1 LPEIDL
7 VEFLSGVPLSGLSS
21 WQDYVSQ
28 GHGDADAFMMYSLQE
43 SANTPFVYLLCAGVI
58 MVVSLAT
65 SKKAQNVSKTEIG
78 LGSQLAGDEMFGSSR
93 IARRLVRITMSASSV
108 VRRYVPYRVRWWVS
122 GRFDVENMVVADGAA
137 FDLVRASVNLML
149 AGMLIAVGTSMKLPL
164 STTFVT
170 FMVAMGTS
178 LADRAWSRESAVYR
192 ITGVISVIGGWFVTA
207 GAAFIGA
214 GLVALLMYVGGAVVI
229 IAMAVG
235 AIAVLIHS
243 NRRFNRKVRE
253 AVKERISLHRH
264 HNNAGK

>member
-1 LPEIDL
+1 
-7 VEFLSGVPLSGLSS
+7 
-21 WQDYVSQ
+21 
-28 GHGDADAFMMYSLQE
+28 
-43 SANTPFVYLLCAGVI
+43 
-58 MVVSLAT
+58 
-65 SKKAQNVSKTEIG
+65 
-78 LGSQLAGDEMFGSSR
+78 
-93 IARRLVRITMSASSV
+93 
-108 VRRYVPYRVRWWVS
+108 
-122 GRFDVENMVVADGAA
+122 
-137 FDLVRASVNLML
+137 
-149 AGMLIAVGTSMKLPL
+149 MLIAVGTSMKLPL